1 MCLTQLRLIA
11 YMGGLELYF
20 RSSSHHK
27 GFDEDKTTE
36 TGRGEPSSSRI
47 IVVCATKK
55 NKQKKQRQF
64 SLFDI
69 LEKT

>member
-27 GFDEDKTTE
+27 GFDEEQTRE
-36 TGRGEPSSSRI
+36 TGKFFGLKI
-47 IVVCATKK
+47 IINNALSTVFGK
-55 NKQKKQRQF
+55 
-64 SLFDI
+64 L
-69 LEKT
+69 